1 MEKLIQIYFFKHFF
15 NYRNASCKCIMSYF
29 MLFMSMLY
37 LITSFV
43 YTVQLHMLRPFAID
57 AMLRSF
63 TYK

>member
-1 MEKLIQIYFFKHFF
+1 
-15 NYRNASCKCIMSYF
+15 MSYF